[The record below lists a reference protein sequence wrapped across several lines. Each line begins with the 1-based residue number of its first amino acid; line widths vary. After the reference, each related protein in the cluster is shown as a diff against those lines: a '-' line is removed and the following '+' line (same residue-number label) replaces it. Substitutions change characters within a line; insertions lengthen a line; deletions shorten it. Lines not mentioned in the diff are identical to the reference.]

1 MDHGDIIK
9 TSATVIAKRRESYG
23 PPTECF
29 ERAATIASV
38 MLGKPVTPYEVVSIM
53 HAVKLARIAQ
63 SPKNLDHYVDG
74 VSYLAFAGEFSGAGK
89 EDTRRDTKA
98 LATLS
103 DLAQGANRGVADPRI
118 AAVANRTIGV
128 DEAAATVG
136 GRPVVPLRGDP
147 KSNG

>member
-89 EDTRRDTKA
+89 EDARRDTKT
-98 LATLS
+98 LAPNTWAP
-103 DLAQGANRGVADPRI
+103 DIGR
-118 AAVANRTIGV
+118 AVATITNAV
-128 DEAAATVG
+128 AADTVG

-147 KSNG
+147 KPNGA

>member
-9 TSATVIAKRRESYG
+9 TSATVIAKRRETYG
-23 PPTECF
+23 PPAECF

-38 MLGKPVTPYEVVSIM
+38 MLGKPVTPYEVVSIL

-89 EDTRRDTKA
+89 EDARRETKA
-98 LATLS
+98 AAPSTWAPDIGRAAS
-103 DLAQGANRGVADPRI
+103 VITNAVAD
-118 AAVANRTIGV
+118 
-128 DEAAATVG
+128 TVG

-147 KSNG
+147 KSSGA

>member
-1 MDHGDIIK
+1 MQHEDIIK
-9 TSATVIAKRRESYG
+9 TSAVTIAKRRESYG

-38 MLGKPVTPYEVVSIM
+38 MLGKPVTPYEVVSIL

-63 SPKNLDHYVDG
+63 SPKNLDHYVGG

-89 EDTRRDTKA
+89 EDARRDTKT
-98 LATLS
+98 LAPVS
-103 DLAQGANRGVADPRI
+103 VPDISRGVANVI
-118 AAVANRTIGV
+118 AADHTI
-128 DEAAATVG
+128 G

-147 KSNG
+147 KPNGA